1 MVKNY
6 LKTAIRSI
14 LRYKAFTFINIVGLT
29 TGLATTIFIFLWV
42 QDELRYD
49 RFHNNGDRIYRVMSN
64 FTFSD
69 GHIQTAWST
78 PMKLGETL
86 LSEIPEVEHVVR
98 MTWDQRQ
105 LFRYNDRAFHEK
117 GYYADSSLFSMFTFP
132 IVKGDP
138 NNPLPDISSV
148 AVSERF
154 VQKYLGDEDP
164 IGKVFRLSENTDV
177 KVTAVFSDI
186 PENSTLKF
194 DFILP
199 YQVWEKHHPRDLE
212 QWGNNNMQTFVSLKA
227 EADLE
232 QVNAKVGEIVK
243 KHCTDCI
250 SNPFLF
256 PYSDIKLYSRFE
268 NGKPTGGGRIDL
280 VAAFSMTALIV
291 LLIACINFMNLATAR
306 SATRSREVGIRKVIG
321 AKRTG
326 LMAQFLGESI
336 LLSCTALI
344 FALAVVQLMLPFFN
358 SITEKNIHL
367 DFTDPVFI
375 VGIIIITLLCG
386 LTAGSY
392 PAFFLSSFKPVM
404 VLKAQAQSVLSGSG
418 LRRSLVV
425 IQFSIS
431 VILIVLSLVINDQ
444 ISFIQNI
451 NLGFEKEN
459 VVVLDQ
465 PGSAYQDQQTY
476 RNEMLQHPSIK
487 RVGISGFDPFN
498 VGNETTDPIWPGKPD
513 GAEISFKV
521 IMCDYEYIP
530 TLGMEILEGR
540 NFSDDFR
547 KDSSNYL
554 INEKAMEVMGL
565 TRENVIGT
573 SIDMW
578 QGKGQIIGLV
588 KDFNNVRLNRP
599 IEPLIFLYAPQNTWQ
614 VFVKVDGNV
623 DEALAHIAS
632 IHKKFAPGYPFE
644 YGFLDDRFKGEYKT
658 EDVVG
663 KLSKSFTVVAI
674 LISCL
679 GLLGLA
685 SFTAERRIKELGIRK
700 ILGASVT
707 NLVIMLCNDFTRLV
721 LIGLCIGMPAAW
733 YLSKMFLSQY
743 VFHTNL
749 DTSIFMFTTISVIT
763 VSILTVL
770 YQAVNAAISNPVNSL
785 RNE

>member
-1 MVKNY
+1 MFKNY
-6 LKTAIRSI
+6 IKTAIRSI
-14 LRYKAFTFINIVGLT
+14 LRYKAFTFINIAGLT

-42 QDELRYD
+42 QDEIRYD
-49 RFHNNGDRIYRVMSN
+49 RFHKNGERLYRVMSN

-69 GHIQTAWST
+69 GRIQTAWST
-78 PMKLGETL
+78 PMKLGETMQ
-86 LSEIPEVEHVVR
+86 SEIPEIEQVVR
-98 MTWDQRQ
+98 MSWDQRH
-105 LFRYNDRAFHEK
+105 LFRYNDKAFYEK

-138 NNPLPDISSV
+138 RNPLPDVSSV
-148 AVSERF
+148 AVSEKF
-154 VQKYLGDEDP
+154 VQKYLKDEDP
-164 IGKVFRLSENTDV
+164 IGKVLRLSEYTDL
-177 KVTAVFSDI
+177 KVTAVFADV

-199 YQVWEKHHPRDLE
+199 YQVWEKQHMNDL
-212 QWGNNNMQTFVSLKA
+212 QRWGNNNMQTFVSLKA
-227 EADLE
+227 EADIE
-232 QVNAKVGEIVK
+232 QVNGKVGGIIK

-256 PYSDIKLYSRFE
+256 PYADLQLYSRFE

-326 LMAQFLGESI
+326 LMTQFLGESI
-336 LLSCTALI
+336 LLSCVALI
-344 FALAVVQLMLPFFN
+344 FALAAVQLLLPFFN
-358 SITEKNIHL
+358 SLTEKNIHL
-367 DFTDPVFI
+367 NFGDPVFLL
-375 VGIIIITLLCG
+375 GIIVITIFCG

-392 PAFFLSSFKPVM
+392 PAFFLSSFKPVL
-404 VLKAQAQSVLSGSG
+404 VLKGQTQSALSGSG

-425 IQFSIS
+425 VQFTIS
-431 VILIVLSLVINDQ
+431 VILIALSLVINDQ
-444 ISFIQNI
+444 ISFIKNV

-465 PGSAYQDQQTY
+465 PGSAYRDQQAY
-476 RNEMLQHPSIK
+476 KNELLQHPSIK

-498 VGNETTDPIWPGKPD
+498 VGNETTDVIWPGKPD

-521 IMCDYEYIP
+521 IICDQDYIP
-530 TLGMEILEGR
+530 TLGMEILDGR
-540 NFSDDFR
+540 NFSDNF
-547 KDSSNYL
+547 KNDSSNYL
-554 INEKAMEVMGL
+554 INEKAMEVMGM

-588 KDFNNVRLNRP
+588 KDFNNGRLSKP
-599 IEPLIFLYAPQNTWQ
+599 IEPLVFLYAPQNTWNI
-614 VFVKVDGNV
+614 FVKIDDNV
-623 DEALAHIAS
+623 EEALAHIANVQ
-632 IHKKFAPGYPFE
+632 KKYAPGHPFE
-644 YGFLDDRFKGEYKT
+644 YAFLDEHFRNEYKT
-658 EDVVG
+658 EEVVG

-685 SFTAERRIKELGIRK
+685 SFTAERRMKELGIRK
-700 ILGASVT
+700 ILGASAA
-707 NLVIMLCNDFTRLV
+707 NLVVMLCSDFTRLV
-721 LIGLCIGMPAAW
+721 LIGLAIGMPLSW
-733 YLSKMFLSQY
+733 YLSGMYLKQY
-743 VFHTNL
+743 VFHTDL
-749 DTSIFMFTTISVIT
+749 DSSTFIFTALSVIT

-770 YQAVNAAISNPVNSL
+770 YQAVNAAISNPVDSI